1 MLDGSIMEA
10 DRLRLA
16 ALLAL
21 ELPALGISGAAGDSS
36 RLLEESKNAINRIL
50 SKRRGELVRVIGDN
64 FLAIFDNCKDAVD
77 AALEIAESLSA
88 LAATLSAQANL
99 LSPRM
104 GIHVGDVAFYEKS
117 VFGPTVDGAEILRS
131 ATDPGEL
138 CVSGEVL
145 SFLRSRSDIEALP
158 LPERPQGLLPQGMKG
173 FILTKSAR
181 QIDNSPD
188 SAAPTSAGRNSDKTS
203 SLDEIRRAILDEIR
217 KRGRRLSVDEARSQ
231 FGWYGIEATEVIASL
246 ADDGILTGKRRTP
259 AKAGN
264 SADMGRSEP
273 GAAGLG
279 GETRHSQSAGYSWSR
294 PASSLS
300 STGSDIASEIGRSI
314 ESAVHAI
321 VSEIERSVE
330 NKAKYQP
337 HRKNG
342 SGREGYGDYDEA
354 LGKPLVSE
362 AEGQRASKQR
372 SKRQRTSPS
381 KSLSTGAFE
390 RYRKEISAKAEKQ
403 KKGLVGGI
411 ISFAVINA
419 ALWYINMN
427 IATGFAWAPIV
438 STFWGFG
445 VIESIFSARRLSR
458 QARETEALPDL
469 DEGQTKELKEI
480 HKARNSIGSH
490 FFSTLSISAGL
501 TAINLATKSSDPWH
515 LIPIGVLS
523 IIFVIHLLSYMAT
536 GPGKAAK
543 FFSKLGLR
551 RNKKSLEEA
560 RRQREAK
567 TTVLG
572 AYADLYQNAEESAS
586 EIEAALEDFAP
597 EFKEEMKP
605 QLKDYLGQ
613 VLLLAKTANELD
625 GIIGDIP
632 VEALKKDKAELKVKL
647 EKASPSMRSE
657 YEDSIREVEAQ
668 EESFKALNEQRELI
682 DLRLR
687 SSVNQIQQLRLDLAK
702 AKAADKEREALLP
715 ESLISSVRSRS
726 EELSN
731 YIEDLKKGHLE
742 ALADPFEE
750 LEKAQNK
757 QDSAAKNS

>member
-1 MLDGSIMEA
+1 MEA

-21 ELPALGISGAAGDSS
+21 ELPALGISGTAGESS

-104 GIHVGDVAFYEKS
+104 GVHVGDVAFYEKS

-145 SFLRSRSDIEALP
+145 SFLRSRSEIEALP
-158 LPERPQGLLPQGMKG
+158 LPDRPQGILPQGMKG
-173 FILTKSAR
+173 FILTKSAPP
-181 QIDNSPD
+181 INNSPD
-188 SAAPTSAGRNSDKTS
+188 SAAPSSAGKNSDKAP
-203 SLDEIRRAILDEIR
+203 SLEEIRRAILDEIR

-231 FGWYGIEATEVIASL
+231 FGWYGVEATEVIASL
-246 ADDGILTGKRRTP
+246 ADAGILTGKRKSP
-259 AKAGN
+259 ARAAGA
-264 SADMGRSEP
+264 ADAVGSEP
-273 GAAGLG
+273 GA
-279 GETRHSQSAGYSWSR
+279 
-294 PASSLS
+294 ASSLS

-330 NKAKYQP
+330 NKARYQP
-337 HRKNG
+337 HRKSG
-342 SGREGYGDYDEA
+342 SRREGYGEFDEA

-362 AEGQRASKQR
+362 AEGQRATKQR
-372 SKRQRTSPS
+372 SKRQKKSSS

-403 KKGLVGGI
+403 KKGLAGGI

-445 VIESIFSARRLSR
+445 VIESIFSAWRLSR

-480 HKARNSIGSH
+480 HKARTSIGSH

-501 TAINLATKSSDPWH
+501 TAINLATESSDPWH
-515 LIPIGVLS
+515 LIPIGVLFV
-523 IIFVIHLLSYMAT
+523 IFVIHLFSYLAT
-536 GPGKAAK
+536 GPGKAAR

-551 RNKKSLEEA
+551 RSKKSLEEA

-567 TTVLG
+567 TTELG

-597 EFKEEMKP
+597 EFKGEMKP

-632 VEALKKDKAELKVKL
+632 VEALKKDKAELRIKL
-647 EKASPSMRSE
+647 EKASPAMRSE

-750 LEKAQNK
+750 LEKAQNM
-757 QDSAAKNS
+757 QDSAEKNS

>member
-1 MLDGSIMEA
+1 MEA
-10 DRLRLA
+10 DRLRLL
-16 ALLAL
+16 ALLSL
-21 ELPALGISGAAGDSS
+21 ELPALGIPSIAGRSS
-36 RLLEESKNAINRIL
+36 RLLEESRKVINQIL
-50 SKRRGELVRVIGDN
+50 SQKRGELVRAIGDN
-64 FLAIFDNCKDAVD
+64 FLAVFDNCKDAVD
-77 AALEIAESLSA
+77 AALDISSSLS
-88 LAATLSAQANL
+88 LLSGILSVESGL

-117 VFGPTVDGAEILRS
+117 IFGPTVDSAEILRS
-131 ATDPGEL
+131 ATSPGEL

-145 SFLRSRSDIEALP
+145 SLLRSPSDIQILP
-158 LPERPQGLLPQGMKG
+158 LPDQAQSILPPGLKG
-173 FILTKSAR
+173 FILTKTAGPKER
-181 QIDNSPD
+181 PTGADTIPPVESPKSTD
-188 SAAPTSAGRNSDKTS
+188 LNTDKTP
-203 SLDEIRRAILDEIR
+203 SLEEIRKAILDEIR
-217 KRGRRLSVDEARSQ
+217 RRGRRLSVDEARSQ
-231 FGWYGIEATEVIASL
+231 FGWYGMEATEVIAFL
-246 ADDGILTGKRRTP
+246 ADAGILTGKKRNTSGDKTRAADTGGA
-259 AKAGN
+259 AKAP
-264 SADMGRSEP
+264 P
-273 GAAGLG
+273 GTGHAG
-279 GETRHSQSAGYSWSR
+279 TAGYAWTRS
-294 PASSLS
+294 S
-300 STGSDIASEIGRSI
+300 STMSNAGSDIAGEIGRSI

-321 VSEIERSVE
+321 VAEIERSVE

-342 SGREGYGDYDEA
+342 SRRRDSFDEYEGPLD
-354 LGKPLVSE
+354 KPFVS
-362 AEGQRASKQR
+362 ASDRPRTPGQGSR
-372 SKRQRTSPS
+372 RQRTSPS
-381 KSLSTGAFE
+381 KTLSTGAFE

-403 KKGLVGGI
+403 KKGLVGSI
-411 ISFAVINA
+411 ISFAIINA
-419 ALWYINMN
+419 ALWYVNLN
-427 IATGFAWAPIV
+427 IATGFLWAPIV
-438 STFWGFG
+438 SAFWGFG
-445 VIESIFSARRLSR
+445 VIESIFSAGRLGR

-469 DEGQTKELKEI
+469 DEAQTKELKEI

-501 TAINLATKSSDPWH
+501 TAINMATGSADPWH

-523 IIFVIHLLSYMAT
+523 VIFVIHLLSYIAT
-536 GPGKAAK
+536 GPRRAGQ

-567 TTVLG
+567 TTELG
-572 AYADLYQNAEESAS
+572 AYADLYQNVEESAA
-586 EIEAALEDFAP
+586 EIETALDAFAP
-597 EFKEEMKP
+597 EFKEEMRP

-632 VEALKKDKAELKVKL
+632 VEALKKDKAELRTKL
-647 EKASPSMRSE
+647 EKASPAMRAE
-657 YEDSIREVEAQ
+657 YEDSIKEVEAQ

-702 AKAADKEREALLP
+702 AKAADKEREASLP

-750 LEKAQNK
+750 LEKAQNDQTSLNK
-757 QDSAAKNS
+757 KPS